1 MMRILKV
8 ISRLLDYPVEE
19 LKSCRAELAM
29 VISEAREI
37 SPQMRL
43 VLLTVLAQLA
53 RDDLLDVQE
62 DYGLLFDQG
71 RSVSLHLFE
80 HVHGESRDRGQ
91 AMVDLIEVYG
101 QNGFELDA
109 LELPD
114 YLPLFV
120 EYLSSRPDLEVRE
133 WLTDVA
139 PIMARIAARLEDR
152 GDAGKA
158 YAVLLEALLM
168 IAGQQ
173 QLLVDLRGSLSRE
186 APDHT
191 PEALDQEWEETAV
204 TFGTPDKTCGLD
216 QKPIA
221 DKTGP
226 DQAAPLHWVDATA
239 GVDPLNH
246 SPAPARAGGN
256 LS

>member
-1 MMRILKV
+1 MRILKV
-8 ISRLLDYPVEE
+8 ISRLLDYPGAE
-19 LKSCRAELAM
+19 LQTYRAELAM
-29 VISEAREI
+29 AISEAREI

-43 VLLTVLAQLA
+43 
-53 RDDLLDVQE
+53 DLLGVLEQLGESDLMDVQE
-62 DYGLLFDQG
+62 SYGLLFDQG

-120 EYLSSRPDLEVRE
+120 EYLAGRPDLEVRE
-133 WLTDVA
+133 WLADVA
-139 PIMARIAARLEDR
+139 PIMARVAARLEDR
-152 GDAGKA
+152 DDPGKN
-158 YAVLLEALLM
+158 YAILLDALLM

-173 QLLVDLRGSLSRE
+173 ELLVDLRGKLSQE
-186 APDHT
+186 IPDNT
-191 PEALDQEWEETAV
+191 PEAIDQEWEETAV

-216 QKPIA
+216 QQPAA
-221 DKTGP
+221 DQST
-226 DQAAPLHWVDATA
+226 PLHWVDAAA
-239 GVDPLNH
+239 GTKSLNNG
-246 SPAPARAGGN
+246 SAPARAGGN